1 MKTRRPGGASTSP
14 SSHKLLD
21 WCLSGDETRNHRAP
35 HVCTVFVK
43 LSLRLSF
50 PSLFSQRINPRRMYN
65 QCNRVRCPGGGE
77 RHARLLW
84 PCRPRLPFGAEL
96 RPLWCPAWQG
106 RRPRRD
112 HRLLLV
118 VSVGVGLHVI
128 SSSIPSAIFSF
139 FLPRWSLHCCV
150 SRRSRRRWHTVTCR
164 EEMEPRGFLSAVG
177 SVAIAQPSMVSDRSV
192 LDPRSHRER

>member
-118 VSVGVGLHVI
+118 VSVGVGVARHQFI
-128 SSSIPSAIFSF
+128 HSERHFFIFSAT
-139 FLPRWSLHCCV
+139 LV
-150 SRRSRRRWHTVTCR
+150 SALLRVTT
-164 EEMEPRGFLSAVG
+164 FASAVAYG
-177 SVAIAQPSMVSDRSV
+177 Y
-192 LDPRSHRER
+192 L